1 MHCFMVW
8 ICGILKRVF
17 LYIYELERHW
27 CKRYAKER
35 GMSLSQVV
43 EKQLIELY
51 KENNGTFLA
60 PGDHTPPDLM
70 K

>member
-1 MHCFMVW
+1 MSFKTGNQRPVSISINAH
-8 ICGILKRVF
+8 L
-17 LYIYELERHW
+17 LEW
-27 CKRYAKER
+27 CKRYAKEH

-43 EKQLIELY
+43 EKQLVELY

-60 PGDHTPPDLM
+60 PGDHTPSDLM